1 MTGCPR
7 ADAMVH
13 CEICRGRGHHCAYID
28 LLAGFFWHGATAKQQ
43 EKTKTDLVPV
53 FAVANIGLDA
63 DNQSWLLIPVRSMPC
78 GVSEQSQPI
87 MQSNGRIRGCRR
99 ETTHLEPRQS
109 GSSPHCA
116 IGFKHSTSVS
126 V

>member
-1 MTGCPR
+1 MGNGET
-7 ADAMVH
+7 
-13 CEICRGRGHHCAYID
+13 
-28 LLAGFFWHGATAKQQ
+28 AGKKP
-43 EKTKTDLVPV
+43 ETDLVPV

-63 DNQSWLLIPVRSMPC
+63 DNQSWFLIPVRPMPC

-87 MQSNGRIRGCRR
+87 MPSDGRIRGCKR

-116 IGFKHSTSVS
+116 IDFKHSTSVS
-126 V
+126 A